1 LRPYRYA
8 PKQAPDESHDSTPT
22 WSDVMTLLDADSP
35 GSMRGPSVDE
45 KSHGWASRRNWV
57 KTDLLA
63 AARSTGNNAVE
74 NALAANNA
82 VENALAAKNTREKV
96 LTDAPMAELNID
108 GNSWQECDRAN
119 LIVDVIDLLDDHLDL
134 TAAVSPS

>member
-1 LRPYRYA
+1 
-8 PKQAPDESHDSTPT
+8 
-22 WSDVMTLLDADSP
+22 MTLLDADSP
-35 GSMRGPSVDE
+35 GSMRGPTVDE
-45 KSHGWASRRNWV
+45 KSHGWASRRSWI

-74 NALAANNA
+74 NALAA
-82 VENALAAKNTREKV
+82 KNTREKA